1 MQEQQE
7 LTQNKTPTAE
17 QPIQKDTRIVG
28 SATEGLVGAI
38 ASTAMSLVAIVM
50 TLLLPLNFI
59 SEMLCM
65 YGFILGV
72 RAIGDAKSATLW
84 QQKKPK
90 ATFVLGVI
98 GVVVNSLTMLLWLLW
113 IVGYFILLM
122 TS

>member
-17 QPIQKDTRIVG
+17 QPKKDTRIVG

-72 RAIGDAKSATLW
+72 RAIIDAKSATLW

-98 GVVVNSLTMLLWLLW
+98 GVVVNSLTMLLWLIWLA
-113 IVGYFILLM
+113 GYFILLM